1 MILIRT
7 VSETEAQN
15 GYLNR
20 TVDTLI
26 RFTTM
31 LHTPSTLQRWRQH
44 LRYIYISLFFS
55 GFYWRFGA
63 LVTGQPAGDDE
74 WWRTRNRVASH
85 FIGERSQPLALT
97 LASARVKTKTKTK
110 QKGQGEESRFGLTLP
125 PTKAVASLSAPSVR
139 SRPYLSPAL
148 CLCLCPVFLMWCLCV
163 EVFFLL
169 IPTLCP
175 P

>member
-1 MILIRT
+1 MFLPQTLRQKKVSLFTITDMILIRT

-44 LRYIYISLFFS
+44 LRYIYIYRSSSLAFIGVS
-55 GFYWRFGA
+55 ALWWRGSQLA
-63 LVTGQPAGDDE
+63 TMNDDVPE
-74 WWRTRNRVASH
+74 TKWRTRNRVASH

-110 QKGQGEESRFGLTLP
+110 QKGQGEESRFGP
-125 PTKAVASLSAPSVR
+125 SELSNHLKNKG
-139 SRPYLSPAL
+139 YIAL
-148 CLCLCPVFLMWCLCV
+148 N
-163 EVFFLL
+163 L
-169 IPTLCP
+169 IP
-175 P
+175 